1 MRKRKRY
8 ECPLLLIIQYET
20 LLTSVSIDMTGET
33 EDFDAKEANISS
45 FYWNEDEEYYDSE
58 N

>member
-1 MRKRKRY
+1 MRKRKQY
-8 ECPLLLIIQYET
+8 ECPLLLIIQYEV

-33 EDFDAKEANISS
+33 EVFDAKETRISS
-45 FYWNEDEEYYDSE
+45 FYWNEDEEYNDSE